1 MLKIK
6 ILFVLSVIILLIT
19 SGYLLIDMFGEK
31 RGYPSQIGEED
42 VLAEVNNYW
51 MTVEEFKGEV
61 RSLSSTEKRKLA
73 TYQGKKQFL
82 DTIIKRELLLQ
93 EAQRQGLD
101 KDKDFMKTIEKYW
114 EQALLQTLLRK
125 KSREIVETVRVSKQE
140 IEDYRLKMS
149 EEIWAKVVLLN
160 SNRATKQLIEE
171 EDMQKG
177 IEKLKKFVLDNEE
190 WQWYNVGDL
199 DWRIEKVLFSL
210 SEGEISRPVKIYSEW
225 AVMKA
230 GKKRKKLKVEKLS
243 DEKIAMIIKKL
254 KETEKMEDW
263 LNGLDEQAR
272 IIQNRKILEALD
284 FNTEM

>member
-6 ILFVLSVIILLIT
+6 ILFVLSVIVLLIT

-31 RGYPSQIGEED
+31 KMHPFKIGTEGI
-42 VLAEVNNYW
+42 LAEVNNYW
-51 MTVEEFKGEV
+51 MTVEEFKEEV
-61 RSLSSTEKRKLA
+61 GNLSATEMKKLA
-73 TYQGKKQFL
+73 TYRGKKEFL
-82 DTIIKRELLLQ
+82 DTIIKREVLLQ

-114 EQALLQTLLRK
+114 EQALLQTLLKK

-140 IEDYRLKMS
+140 TEDYRLKMQ
-149 EEIWAKVVLLN
+149 EEIWAKVVLLS
-160 SNRATKQLIEE
+160 SNRATEQLIEE

-177 IEKLKKFVLDNEE
+177 IEKLKKFVLNNEE
-190 WQWYNVGDL
+190 WQWYKAGDL

-210 SEGEISRPVKIYSEW
+210 SEGEMSRPVKIYSEW

-243 DEKIAMIIKKL
+243 NLEIAVIIKKR
-254 KETEKMEDW
+254 KETETMEDW
-263 LNGLDEQAR
+263 LNDLDEEAR
-272 IIQNRKILEALD
+272 IIQNRKILEVLD